1 LLIQEVAAQLL
12 GELSFKTTFDE
23 IKQNSIQGSFKKKN
37 GYYVVTYEVVI
48 EMHGLRIEYLMRY
61 PPGSKGKVRAK
72 GELKNIAAAF
82 NLGAA

>member
-1 LLIQEVAAQLL
+1 MKELAAQLL
-12 GELSFKTTFDE
+12 GELLFKTTFDE
-23 IKQNSIQGSFKKKN
+23 IKQNSTQGSFKKKN

-48 EMHGLRIEYLMRY
+48 QMHGLRMEYEMRY

-72 GELKNIAAAF
+72 GELENIAAAF